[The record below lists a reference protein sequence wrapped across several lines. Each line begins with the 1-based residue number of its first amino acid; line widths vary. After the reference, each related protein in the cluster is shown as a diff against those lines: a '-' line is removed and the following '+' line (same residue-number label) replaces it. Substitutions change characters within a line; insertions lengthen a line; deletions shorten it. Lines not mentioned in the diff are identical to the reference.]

1 VLAVAV
7 AGSLG
12 SEALALLFRLP
23 ERPA

>member
-12 SEALALLFRLP
+12 SEVLSLLVWPL
-23 ERPA
+23 ERRT